1 MLLSGS
7 DPPVKQ
13 GEGEGKGEGMGMGEI
28 EGVHRL
34 RLFQAAIQR
43 SVVHEMAEART
54 KTRASNCVFDHA
66 CVTIFL
72 PLFNHFGTLWNIV

>member
-7 DPPVKQ
+7 GPPVEQ

-28 EGVHRL
+28 EGVHRS

-54 KTRASNCVFDHA
+54 KT
-66 CVTIFL
+66 
-72 PLFNHFGTLWNIV
+72 